1 MKPETLP
8 TATTPKQD
16 AIDRP
21 EEKERCT
28 KRAMDDGVA
37 RKDENELL
45 SIGQAVKLFKDE
57 NELLS
62 IGQAVKLFQ
71 RQLCK
76 GTKMSKRRQRI

>member
-28 KRAMDDGVA
+28 KRAMDDRVA
-37 RKDENELL
+37 R
-45 SIGQAVKLFKDE
+45 KDE